1 MTVLTVSPY
10 GIKEHL
16 TMHISPSS
24 PSPSPCAAVGSF
36 NVTSA
41 TQL

>member
-24 PSPSPCAAVGSF
+24 PPSPCAAVGSF
-36 NVTSA
+36 KVSSA